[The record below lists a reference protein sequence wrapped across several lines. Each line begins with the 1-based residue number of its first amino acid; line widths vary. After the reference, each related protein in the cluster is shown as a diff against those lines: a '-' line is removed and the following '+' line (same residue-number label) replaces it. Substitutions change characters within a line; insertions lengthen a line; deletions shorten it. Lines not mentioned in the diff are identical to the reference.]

1 MDVEQLK
8 EDVLAGQITLD
19 RLIEVVV
26 TSQREL
32 QAAAPTRPCVGHGV
46 ER

>member
-1 MDVEQLK
+1 MDVERLK
-8 EDVLAGQITLD
+8 EDVRAGQITLD

-32 QAAAPTRPCVGHGV
+32 QAAKQKLDQTRQ
-46 ER
+46 ELD